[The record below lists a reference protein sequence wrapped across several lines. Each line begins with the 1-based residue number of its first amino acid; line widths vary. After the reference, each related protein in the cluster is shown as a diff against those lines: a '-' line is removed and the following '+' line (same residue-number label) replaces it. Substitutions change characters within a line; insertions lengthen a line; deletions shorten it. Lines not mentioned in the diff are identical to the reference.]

1 MNGKDKRLTY
11 LELPVVFPDKA
22 GKLFQVLTTQRRLL
36 LKVTARRQLDD
47 DTKALLISVAE
58 GYDVAVDLLS
68 WMKATLQEVASDAKT
83 LIEGAKMRD
92 VMEEQARLISAYMD
106 LEIEQLKQKR
116 LLNGQEFNDA
126 KRTGS
131 KSASY

>member
-92 VMEEQARLISAYMD
+92 VLEEQARLISAYMD
-106 LEIEQLKQKR
+106 FEIEQLKQKR

-131 KSASY
+131 KSTSY